1 MSREYKHVEGL
12 ATLAQRESYLLK
24 KTFVKLSFLACSL
37 NRTDFSSLFEFKGM
51 HMITW

>member
-12 ATLAQRESYLLK
+12 A
-24 KTFVKLSFLACSL
+24 TFVKLSFLACSL